1 MDLGRR
7 WCEDSGGEVVE
18 VVVVVEGGW
27 GWLVVVAQEE
37 LKTWDGRTAAMN
49 GRNGSSREKPR
60 QQFQEKQT
68 TPRRHKRSALTSQYP
83 FNHCNTDKSPLSAIP
98 VHIVMLVQY
107 AGGGPVLGGQVIIS
121 QLPDVEN
128 CCTEFPTKV
137 SLRLRYW
144 CCMVSVCSCTSSS
157 LWLSGGLY
165 LYWL

>member
-49 GRNGSSREKPR
+49 ERNGSGREKPR

-83 FNHCNTDKSPLSAIP
+83 FNHCNTEKISIVSNPCAYCYVGAICR
-98 VHIVMLVQY
+98 
-107 AGGGPVLGGQVIIS
+107 GG
-121 QLPDVEN
+121 
-128 CCTEFPTKV
+128 
-137 SLRLRYW
+137 
-144 CCMVSVCSCTSSS
+144 SCVR
-157 LWLSGGLY
+157 WSGNNLAAPSRRE
-165 LYWL
+165 LLH